1 MDTQL
6 ERRLLACPS
15 LPTLPSVAGELLARC
30 RAADIDVPAVVAAIA
45 RDPALTAR
53 VLKVANTVAPAAG
66 PTATVQR
73 AAGALGP
80 NALLATA
87 LSFSLVRARR
97 RGDAGLDHVAAWRRA
112 QEVACAARALA
123 QAAGADADAAWT
135 AGLLQDVGV
144 LALYEVLRREYAAL
158 VAAGG
163 GDHARLVS
171 LERERLGTDH
181 AEVAALLARSWSLPP
196 ELVGA
201 LARSHSDAPSATP
214 VEACAAAAGR
224 LVGGEGDDA
233 ALRALGLTPAAVA
246 GALARA
252 KREAEALHAPGAPAD
267 VDADEA
273 VLLLDQ
279 AKETLVL
286 LSFRAA
292 QGAHRAVAAVREL
305 EAQRAAL
312 EARTH
317 RDPLT
322 GLHNRLWAEHVLRD
336 LVEEAR
342 RGDRPLTL
350 ALCDVDRFKLVND
363 GYGHATGDAV
373 LTAVAGALTR
383 GVRATDAV
391 IRWGGDEML
400 MALPDTDAAGAGIV
414 AERARTRVALLTVE
428 GPAHEAIHVS
438 LSIGHATLTPG
449 SPHRTLAEL
458 LGAAD
463 AALYEAKRL
472 GRDRV
477 VAHGAIRP
485 APGGAAAPPAVASP
499 AVASPAGS
507 RA

>member
-1 MDTQL
+1 MDAQL
-6 ERRLLACPS
+6 EWRLLACPS
-15 LPTLPSVAGELLARC
+15 LPTLPAVAGEVLARC

-53 VLKVANTVAPAAG
+53 VLKVANTIAPAAG
-66 PTATVQR
+66 PAGTVGR
-73 AAGALGP
+73 AARALGP

-97 RGDAGLDHVAAWRRA
+97 RSDAGLDHAAAWRRA
-112 QEVACAARALA
+112 HAVACAARALA
-123 QAAGADADAAWT
+123 QAAGADADGAWT

-144 LALYEVLRREYAAL
+144 LALYEVLGREYGAL
-158 VAAGG
+158 VAAAG

-181 AEVAALLARSWSLPP
+181 AAVAALLGRAWSLPP

-201 LARSHSDAPSATP
+201 LARSHSDAPAATP
-214 VEACAAAAGR
+214 AEACAAAAGR
-224 LVGGEGDDA
+224 LLGGPGDGDA
-233 ALRALGLTPAAVA
+233 ALRALGLAPAAVA

-252 KREAEALHAPGAPAD
+252 KAEAEALHPPEAAAG

-273 VLLLDQ
+273 LLLLDQ

-292 QGAHRAVAAVREL
+292 QGAHGAVAAVREL
-305 EAQRAAL
+305 ELELEAQRVAL

-342 RGDRPLTL
+342 RGHRPLTL

-373 LTAVAGALTR
+373 LTGVAGALTR

-414 AERARTRVALLTVE
+414 AERARARVALLTVD
-428 GPAHEAIHVS
+428 GPAHEPLKVS
-438 LSIGHATLTPG
+438 LSVGHATLSPD

-463 AALYEAKRL
+463 AALDEAKRL

-477 VAHGAIRP
+477 VAHGAIRS
-485 APGGAAAPPAVASP
+485 APAAAASL
-499 AVASPAGS
+499 AAGGG